1 MIGRADSARGVLGT
15 VVDGITSVFGMIAL
29 AALGVMAVLLVYEV
43 VMRYVVGSPADW
55 VLDVV
60 QLVQVTLAFTAA
72 APVLKAGGHINME
85 LLPTLVGERQR
96 RWLEVL
102 SNAICAAGS
111 LWMAILS
118 WKTFSRSYQI
128 SEAAYGIAL
137 PLYPW
142 KFLVPLCFFVLAL
155 RFLSSLFDHLRN
167 REPL

>member
-1 MIGRADSARGVLGT
+1 
-15 VVDGITSVFGMIAL
+15 
-29 AALGVMAVLLVYEV
+29 
-43 VMRYVVGSPADW
+43 
-55 VLDVV
+55 
-60 QLVQVTLAFTAA
+60 
-72 APVLKAGGHINME
+72 
-85 LLPTLVGERQR
+85 
-96 RWLEVL
+96 
-102 SNAICAAGS
+102 
-111 LWMAILS
+111 MAILS